1 MDGVGSLLLG
11 GVLCQGTEEAELQVP
26 RWCQHSR
33 RGGAVLQHLCSPRGA
48 GAVGNSLALAG
59 AGRAEQHGLFAPSP
73 GWLPGGV
80 PGAV

>member
-48 GAVGNSLALAG
+48 GAVGNSPALAG
-59 AGRAEQHGLFAPSP
+59 AGRAERHGLFAPSP